1 MRTRFLTKLT
11 NGEVESY
18 LEKNDLIYVPVG
30 VTETHGALPLDSE
43 TVLAE
48 AIAYEMA
55 GETDG
60 LVLHNL
66 PYFFAGATPV
76 GRGTVQMSVKDG
88 MIYLDKI
95 AKSLLKQGFKRQIYV
110 TCHGPAHITMSGM
123 VRDFFDET
131 KVPILYIDMVKAI
144 GSIDDLSFNMMEKF
158 NDIVIGAYD
167 LLGRL
172 DDVPL
177 NIPES
182 NSVSYDPNQ
191 MLQAMMDN
199 PAATLEKLAHQ
210 SGAIGY
216 YFDQPSDHMYTPLL
230 QTSEE
235 RQKYAQSGVKAIHE
249 IVEKLNMTEIVQTLK
264 AVDQFTQS
272 NSLKKYGDWL

>member
-55 GETDG
+55 EETDG

-88 MIYLDKI
+88 MNYLDKI

-191 MLQAMMDN
+191 MFQAMMDN
-199 PAATLEKLAHQ
+199 PAANLEKLAHQ

-235 RQKYAQSGVKAIHE
+235 RKKYAQSGVKAIHE

-264 AVDQFTQS
+264 EVDQFTQS

>member
-264 AVDQFTQS
+264 AVDQFTQL